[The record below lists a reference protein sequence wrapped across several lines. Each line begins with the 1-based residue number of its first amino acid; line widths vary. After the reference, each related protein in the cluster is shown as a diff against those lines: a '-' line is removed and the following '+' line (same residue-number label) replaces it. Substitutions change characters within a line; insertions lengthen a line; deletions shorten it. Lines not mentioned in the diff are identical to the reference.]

1 MEQMDEAGFT
11 FRDLEIEG
19 IEKHLHFKKNA
30 FSILNHSAPMTYLLD
45 YTTGK
50 YRFISEQVKKLVH
63 FSNGYIIDGGI
74 GFVLDR
80 YHKTD
85 LNLFNNQ
92 IFADRLSILK
102 HLPVEE
108 HKDYV
113 FSYSY
118 RFKNGKGNYVN
129 LLQRNS
135 FIKSD
140 KNGNPLLSL
149 GMVINIEH
157 FKGDG
162 PVIHLVEKIN
172 PDTGDVDSFIKNTYY
187 RNEED
192 KIFSRREKEVLYHT
206 SEGLTSKEIAIKFFI
221 SEHTVINHKRSMHH
235 KSNTQNAA
243 SLVNFAFKNHL
254 L

>member
-1 MEQMDEAGFT
+1 
-11 FRDLEIEG
+11 
-19 IEKHLHFKKNA
+19 
-30 FSILNHSAPMTYLLD
+30 
-45 YTTGK
+45 
-50 YRFISEQVKKLVH
+50 
-63 FSNGYIIDGGI
+63 
-74 GFVLDR
+74 
-80 YHKTD
+80 

-102 HLPVEE
+102 HFPVEE

-149 GMVINIEH
+149 GMAINIEH

-162 PVIHLVEKIN
+162 PVIHLVEK
-172 PDTGDVDSFIKNTYY
+172 
-187 RNEED
+187 
-192 KIFSRREKEVLYHT
+192 
-206 SEGLTSKEIAIKFFI
+206 
-221 SEHTVINHKRSMHH
+221 
-235 KSNTQNAA
+235 
-243 SLVNFAFKNHL
+243 
-254 L
+254 